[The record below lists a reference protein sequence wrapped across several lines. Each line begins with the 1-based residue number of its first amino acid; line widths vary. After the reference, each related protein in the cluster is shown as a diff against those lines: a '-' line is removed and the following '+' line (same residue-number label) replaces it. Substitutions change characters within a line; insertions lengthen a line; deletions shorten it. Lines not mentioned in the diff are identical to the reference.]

1 MEVYQFHKGS
11 FYQTISLKI
20 FELWDM
26 EIHEEFRNAHCAY
39 KNCYKLKKNVFYNG
53 IISSLQ
59 SGTMTDWGIKCMN
72 SLGITLRDFKN
83 SVFHLALKKQLK

>member
-1 MEVYQFHKGS
+1 
-11 FYQTISLKI
+11 
-20 FELWDM
+20 
-26 EIHEEFRNAHCAY
+26 
-39 KNCYKLKKNVFYNG
+39 VFYNG